1 MLSMKRLFKQSDRS
15 DCGVACL
22 AYVSCHHDL
31 RLPLGVLRVATGT
44 TGAGSTALGLVE
56 AARQLGFAAK
66 GVKGT
71 AEQIQTVPLPAIAH
85 CLIDRRLL
93 HYVVLVAW
101 GKKHAKVMDP
111 AVGRV
116 EKWSRERF
124 QSVWTGVLILLAPGE
139 NFRTGDRTVS
149 PTLRLWRLLQPH
161 RSVLAQAF
169 LGAAVSTILALGTSV
184 YVQKIVDNVIPDG
197 NRPLLNLLGVAM
209 LVVLGFKLLLGVFQA
224 LLSLRMA
231 QSIDAGLILAY
242 YRHLLRLPQTFFD
255 SMRVGEITSR
265 VTDAVKVRSFLNN
278 TLLNLVLNPLILCF
292 ALVAMAFYSWKLAL
306 LSLGLVPAN
315 AAVYWFANRRNRSC
329 QRQLMERAADFDA
342 QLVESLNAQSV
353 VRRFGLEDFSS
364 LRTETR
370 LVRLLAIAWQAAI
383 AGLGSNTAG
392 ALLTQAY
399 LVGLLWVGA
408 GLVLVSSLTP
418 GELMSCYTL
427 AGYLTGPVTALIG
440 LNASIQEALIATDR
454 LFEIMDLELEKDH
467 GTIELTPARA
477 GAIRFEEVSF
487 RHTGRLATLEEAS
500 FSCPAGTITGLM
512 GESGCGKSTV
522 LSLIQRLYLPGS
534 GRVFI
539 GEHDIRYYSLV
550 SLRRAVAVVPQE
562 TVLLLGTV
570 LENLVPGDYQP
581 DLERVLRLCRE
592 VGVLDTIERLPQ
604 GFFTHLTENGVNLSG
619 GQRQRLALVRALYR
633 DTPVLLLDEPSSA
646 LDEKSE
652 EMLMGV
658 LSRLRASGRT
668 VVIAAHEPRLL
679 QMADQVLTI
688 VAGRVVSARPADSA
702 PNRAAIAFSP
712 AAFLAAGAAPSAGDL
727 TPSPAP

>member
-1 MLSMKRLFKQSDRS
+1 MKRLFKQRDRS

-22 AYVSCHHDL
+22 AYVSSCHHL
-31 RLPLGVLRVATGT
+31 RLPLSVLRAATGT

-71 AEQIQTVPLPAIAH
+71 AEQIPTVPLPAIAH
-85 CLIDRRLL
+85 CLMDRRLL

-101 GKKHAKVMDP
+101 GKKHTKVMDP

-116 EKWSRERF
+116 ERWSREKF

-139 NFRTGDRTVS
+139 HFQTGDRTVS

-169 LGAAVSTILALGTSV
+169 LGALVSTILALGTSV

-209 LVVLGFKLLLGVFQA
+209 LVVLGFKLLLGVFQS
-224 LLSLRMA
+224 LLSLRTA
-231 QSIDAGLILAY
+231 QSIDASLILAY
-242 YRHLLRLPQTFFD
+242 YRHLLRLPQPFFD

-265 VTDAVKVRSFLNN
+265 VADAVKVRSFLNN

-315 AAVYWFANRRNRSC
+315 AAVYWFANQRNRSC
-329 QRQLMERAADFDA
+329 QRQLMERAADFDS
-342 QLVESLNAQSV
+342 QLVESLNAQSI
-353 VRRFGLEDFSS
+353 VRRFGLEDLSS
-364 LRTETR
+364 LKTETR
-370 LVRLLAIAWQAAI
+370 LVRLLRTTWKAAI

-392 ALLTQAY
+392 MLLTQAY
-399 LVGLLWVGA
+399 LVGLLWLGA

-454 LFEIMDLELEKDH
+454 LFEIMDLDLEKDQ

-477 GAIRFEEVSF
+477 GAIRFEEVCF
-487 RHTGRLATLEEAS
+487 KHAGRMATLQEVS
-500 FSCPAGTITGLM
+500 FSCPAGRITGLK

-522 LSLIQRLYLPGS
+522 LSLIQRLYLPGN
-534 GRVFI
+534 GRIFI
-539 GEHDIRYYSLV
+539 GEHDICYYSLM
-550 SLRRAVAVVPQE
+550 SLRRAVAVVPQQ

-570 LENLVPGDYQP
+570 LENLVPGEYQP

-592 VGVLDTIERLPQ
+592 VGVIETIEKLPQ

-633 DTPVLLLDEPSSA
+633 EAPILLLDEPSSA

-652 EMLMGV
+652 EMLIGV
-658 LSRLRASGRT
+658 LSRLRAAGRT

-679 QMADQVLTI
+679 QMADQVVMMT
-688 VAGRVVSARPADSA
+688 AGRVVSVRPGGLVQDPAGAALSPVA
-702 PNRAAIAFSP
+702 SLPPEAAIAAS
-712 AAFLAAGAAPSAGDL
+712 DL
-727 TPSPAP
+727 TRSPAP